1 MGALAGRGVFV
12 AGGGVIGLAG
22 YLTGAGVWNPVLA
35 GWTYA
40 GDLLAREPWPV
51 SFPVAIL
58 TRSPGCELG
67 AFPWLLTGR
76 QGGAAPRRGCA
87 VGLERLDAWEA
98 SRSK

>member
-1 MGALAGRGVFV
+1 
-12 AGGGVIGLAG
+12 VIGLAG
-22 YLTGAGVWNPVLA
+22 YLTGAGVWNAVLA